1 MPWGMRGA
9 TNSRMSIREQGT
21 RGLIME
27 IHRWIKRDS
36 ILSVSPSMEGEDWHA
51 SKVMDAGSKSFFIAK
66 PNKPDA
72 VFSVQSGSSIRVRV
86 PSSEGLFQLT
96 CAVLSE
102 TQDAEPRIEL
112 DFPKEVIH
120 LERRAYQRIPV
131 KMETHYAEI
140 RDGHSGL
147 SFSKSTALDLSG
159 GGIRLETHRHCPQ
172 ETLLRVK
179 FQIPLGQ
186 MEEELILT
194 GRIVR
199 SVPGEG
205 ARKSQVGVEFIDITP
220 RQQESLVQYILG
232 RSKDERTHA

>member
-1 MPWGMRGA
+1 
-9 TNSRMSIREQGT
+9 
-21 RGLIME
+21 ME
-27 IHRWIKRDS
+27 IRQWIKADS
-36 ILSVSPSMEGEDWHA
+36 ILYVSPALEGENWYA
-51 SKVMDAGSKSFFIAK
+51 SKVVEVGSTSFCIVK
-66 PNKPDA
+66 PKDLDSP
-72 VFSVQSGSSIRVRV
+72 FFTPSGGSVRVRA

-102 TQDAEPRIEL
+102 TQEAEPRVEL

-120 LERRAYQRIPV
+120 LERRAYIRIPV
-131 KMETHYAEI
+131 EMETHYAEI
-140 RDGHSGL
+140 RDGSAGL
-147 SFSKSTALDLSG
+147 SFSKSTALDISG
-159 GGIRLETHRHCPQ
+159 GGIRLETNRNCPQ
-172 ETLLRVK
+172 EALLRVK

-220 RQQESLVQYILG
+220 RQQESLMQYILDHTKAQ
-232 RSKDERTHA
+232 RPQA

>member
-1 MPWGMRGA
+1 
-9 TNSRMSIREQGT
+9 
-21 RGLIME
+21 ME
-27 IHRWIKRDS
+27 IHQWIKEDS
-36 ILSVSPSMEGEDWHA
+36 ILYVSPVLEGENWFA
-51 SKVMDAGSKSFFIAK
+51 SKVVEVGSKSFYIAK
-66 PNKPDA
+66 PKKLDSA
-72 VFSVQSGSSIRVRV
+72 FSMQSGNSVRVRV

-102 TQDAEPRIEL
+102 TQDDEPRVEL

-120 LERRAYQRIPV
+120 LERRAYTRLPV
-131 KMETHYAEI
+131 KIETHYAEI
-140 RDGHSGL
+140 RDGSAGL
-147 SFSKSTALDLSG
+147 SFSKSTALDISG
-159 GGIRLETHRHCPQ
+159 GGICLETHRHCPQ

-205 ARKSQVGVEFIDITP
+205 ARKSQVGVEFIDISP
-220 RQQESLVQYILG
+220 RQQESLVQYILD
-232 RSKDERTHA
+232 RTKDQRPQA